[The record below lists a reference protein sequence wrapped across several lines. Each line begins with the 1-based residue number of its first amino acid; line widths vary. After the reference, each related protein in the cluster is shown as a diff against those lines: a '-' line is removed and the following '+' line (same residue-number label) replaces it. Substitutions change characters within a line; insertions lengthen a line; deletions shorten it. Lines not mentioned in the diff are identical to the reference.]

1 MSDAGSSAERGSE
14 VRANGLS
21 AGPESDTL
29 QACVRDD
36 PGYPSRRFQ
45 TRLLPALGSFAERS
59 AAVSTASKALRTGHA
74 VAFPTETVYGLGAN
88 ALSSSAVLKI
98 FAAKGRPADN
108 PLIIHISDLSMLSSI
123 VDPNWRP
130 SEAYEALFKLWPAP
144 MTLLCPA
151 RKELPRQVTAGHSTV
166 GVRIPQHELAR
177 ELIRAAGV
185 PLAAPSANASGRP
198 SPTLAAHVMHDLGG
212 PLDDA
217 RLQAGVTDDQRDG
230 ISAGTESVGSSSVRE
245 PSSPRGRVPFI
256 LDGGPCTLGLESTVI
271 DGITSTSE
279 LRILRPG
286 GLSAESIQQCLKNAD
301 LSDKIEVRIYGKES
315 SGAKAMEFEKQM
327 LLHPTTPGMKYR
339 HYSPDA
345 RVVVIRATKAAE
357 TRNPASTSSHLAALL
372 EAQLERSGA
381 AQGGDEAQVDIGVMS
396 LDSSLLS
403 TSIDA
408 FKVIFDSPSRCA
420 RPSRTLDPMQTQ
432 GRWPKGQEGEEY
444 LFIASR
450 SAAFKILTK
459 RPAGCSKGL
468 GC

>member
-1 MSDAGSSAERGSE
+1 MAEAGSSAKRGPE
-14 VRANGLS
+14 VRANGLP

-36 PGYPSRRFQ
+36 SGYPSRRFQ
-45 TRLLPALGSFAERS
+45 TRLLPALGTLVERS
-59 AAVSTASKALRTGHA
+59 ASVSTASKALRTGHA
-74 VAFPTETVYGLGAN
+74 VAFPTETVYGLGAS

-108 PLIIHISDLSMLSSI
+108 PLIVHISDLPMLSSI
-123 VDPNWRP
+123 VDPDWRP
-130 SEAYEALFKLWPAP
+130 SEAYQALFKLWPAP

-151 RKELPRQVTAGHSTV
+151 KKDLPREVTAGHSTV

-198 SPTLAAHVMHDLGG
+198 SPTLAAHV
-212 PLDDA
+212 
-217 RLQAGVTDDQRDG
+217 
-230 ISAGTESVGSSSVRE
+230 ISS
-245 PSSPRGRVPFI
+245 RGRVPFI

-286 GLSAESIQQCLKNAD
+286 GLSAESIQQCLGSAD
-301 LSDKIEVRIYGKES
+301 LSDKLEVKIYGQQS
-315 SGAKAMEFEKQM
+315 TGAKAMEFEEQM
-327 LLHPTTPGMKYR
+327 LLNPTTPGMKYR

-345 RVVVIRATKAAE
+345 RVVLIRATKSAG
-357 TRNPASTSSHLAALL
+357 TRNPASTSSHLGALL

-408 FKVIFDSPSRCA
+408 LCV
-420 RPSRTLDPMQTQ
+420 
-432 GRWPKGQEGEEY
+432 
-444 LFIASR
+444 ASR
-450 SAAFKILTK
+450 STLTDSSSVPEAQRSHLRRPIALRTKVFIHRFSLGSIRDPHEAASRLFQGLRVLDETGCDVILVESVTEQGIGLAIMNRLNK
-459 RPAGCSKGL
+459 AAGEVVEIDL
-468 GC
+468 